1 MSEFLF
7 PKRIPKGSGLPLNE
21 WSGMRSNT
29 LGEVSHISLTER
41 GATMRYY
48 ILAAMAMIFMA
59 CEGKVGPA
67 GPAGPQGPVGP
78 QGPAGPQGQAGVG
91 TAGPQG
97 PAGPQGDPGIPGLSR
112 FDIVFELSDLTVDY
126 ETTGGRK
133 HAVVVFTAKN
143 ITDHTLNNI
152 DFLLN
157 FYNDQGVFLG
167 QRVFTAVGNEA
178 EIEPGQV
185 FTVSDRADVTGY
197 FEQIA
202 EVRWFF
208 FINIVFV
215 QSRDVRPEDGRD
227 ELTPVPIILL
237 SVEAVF
243 VDMESGAVNAKGN
256 GVVLNNSGTD
266 LNELSVIK
274 EWKDEN
280 NELLDWVRVPVL
292 AENGDATIPAGSKGV
307 FLYNHA
313 ATTWHDRLRS
323 FTFTFII
330 GGTHIK
336 HLDRSN

>member
-1 MSEFLF
+1 
-7 PKRIPKGSGLPLNE
+7 
-21 WSGMRSNT
+21 
-29 LGEVSHISLTER
+29 
-41 GATMRYY
+41 MRYY

-67 GPAGPQGPVGP
+67 GPAGPQGPAGSPGP
-78 QGPAGPQGQAGVG
+78 AGVG
-91 TAGPQG
+91 TAGPPG

-112 FDIVFELSDLTVDY
+112 FDILFELSDLTVDY
-126 ETTGGRK
+126 ETTGGLK
-133 HAVVVFTAKN
+133 HAVVEFTAKN

-152 DFLLN
+152 DFALN

-167 QRVFTAVGNEA
+167 QRAFTVVGNEA

-243 VDMESGAVNAKGN
+243 VDSESGGVYAKGI

-266 LNELSVIK
+266 LSELSVLK

-280 NELLDWVRVPVL
+280 NELLDWVSVPVL

-307 FLYNHA
+307 FSYTHL
-313 ATTWHDRLRS
+313 ATTWEDRLRS
-323 FTFTFII
+323 FSFTFFI
-330 GGTHIK
+330 GDTPIR
-336 HLDRSN
+336 HLDRWN